1 MKRFDTF
8 WERSLAIA
16 IDSSILIFV
25 LQFSKFFPFPA
36 FSFNSILLEIVIS
49 NIPYLYAVLMLGKY
63 GQTIGK
69 MIMKVKVVDNA
80 TENALTYSQ
89 SFMREV
95 VPIFLVNTSIIL
107 NVILF
112 NDIDFENFKIST
124 LGYILI
130 FIPSGMLFIWSILEI
145 VTMLFD
151 DKKRALH
158 DKIAETVVIRTD
170 LK

>member
-8 WERSLAIA
+8 WERSLAIG
-16 IDSSILIFV
+16 IDSAILTFV
-25 LQFSKFFPFPA
+25 LQFADYLSFPA
-36 FSFNSILLEIVIS
+36 FSLKSILLEIVIS

-63 GQTIGK
+63 GQTLGK

-89 SFMREV
+89 SFMREA

-112 NDIDFENFKIST
+112 SDVDFENFKIST

-151 DKKRALH
+151 DRKRALH

-170 LK
+170 IK